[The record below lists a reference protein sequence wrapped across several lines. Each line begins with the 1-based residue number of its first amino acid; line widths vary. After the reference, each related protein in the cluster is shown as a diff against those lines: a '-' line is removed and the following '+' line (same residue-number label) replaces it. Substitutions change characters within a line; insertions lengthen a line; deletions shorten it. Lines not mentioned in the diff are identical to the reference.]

1 MIEKR
6 WRVGVDSM
14 IKEKRGGRDKVL
26 PQILNLKS
34 RREVVRYNIP
44 NLPFYIKRNW
54 LCEYPNKSAVVHCH
68 TDVEFMVVVKG
79 RMNYSV
85 NGKEYL
91 LTEGK
96 GIFVNSNQLHY
107 GCSKENEDCEF
118 ICVIIPISLVEMY
131 SVIYEKYVKTIIED
145 ERCPCLSID
154 EKNPYGLKIISD
166 IKILNTIIEHQAEDI
181 ELSIMQ
187 RVFHIWKYLYR
198 LMKNAYDA
206 KEQKHEKYIK
216 ELRNMT
222 FYIHK
227 YYMEKLTLEEIA
239 EAGNVCR
246 SNCCKIFQKLL
257 HKSPIT
263 YLTEYRIAKSLE
275 LLNNSSMNITEIAFC
290 CGFSSTSYYIKKFR
304 HMMGCSPLQYK
315 KNPGSLLDNIEN
327 VYID

>member
-1 MIEKR
+1 MK
-6 WRVGVDSM
+6 VGVDNM
-14 IKEKRGGRDKVL
+14 IREKRGESSISC
-26 PQILNLKS
+26 PQILNLKN
-34 RREVVRYNIP
+34 RRETVQYNVP
-44 NLPFYIKRNW
+44 QLPFYVKRNW
-54 LCEYPNKSAVVHCH
+54 LCVYPNKSAVVHWH
-68 TDVEFMVVVKG
+68 TDVEFMVAIKG

-96 GIFVNSNQLHY
+96 GIFVNSNQFHY
-107 GCSKENEDCEF
+107 GYSKESEDCEF
-118 ICVIIPISLVEMY
+118 ICVIIPISLLEPY

-145 ERCPCLSID
+145 ERCSCLPID
-154 EKNPYGLKIISD
+154 EKNPFGLKIMSD
-166 IKILNTIIEHQAEDI
+166 IKILNAIIEHQDEDM
-181 ELSIMQ
+181 ELSIVQ

-198 LMKNAYDA
+198 LMKNVYDT
-206 KEQKHEKYIK
+206 KEQENAKYIK
-216 ELRNMT
+216 ELRNMI

-227 YYMEKLTLEEIA
+227 YYTEKLTLEGIA

-275 LLNNSSMNITEIAFC
+275 LLNNSSMNVTEIAFC

-304 HMMGCSPLQYK
+304 QMMGCSPLQYK
-315 KNPGSLLDNIEN
+315 KNPVGSLDSIES

>member
-1 MIEKR
+1 MIREER
-6 WRVGVDSM
+6 AVSSM
-14 IKEKRGGRDKVL
+14 PC
-26 PQILNLKS
+26 PQILNLKN
-34 RREVVRYNIP
+34 RRETVQYNVP
-44 NLPFYIKRNW
+44 QLPFYVKRNW
-54 LCEYPNKSAVVHCH
+54 LYGYPNKSAVVHWH
-68 TDVEFMVVVKG
+68 TDVEFMIVLKG

-96 GIFVNSNQLHY
+96 GIFVNSNQFHY
-107 GCSKENEDCEF
+107 GYSKENENCEF
-118 ICVIIPISLVEMY
+118 ICVIIPLSLVEPY
-131 SVIYEKYVKTIIED
+131 FAIYEKYVKTIIED
-145 ERCPCLSID
+145 ERCSCLPID
-154 EKNPYGLKIISD
+154 EKNPFGLKIISD
-166 IKILNTIIEHQAEDI
+166 IKILNAIIEHQDEDM
-181 ELSIMQ
+181 ELSIVQ

-206 KEQKHEKYIK
+206 KEQENAKYIK
-216 ELRNMT
+216 ELRNMI

-227 YYMEKLTLEEIA
+227 YYPEKLTLEEIA

-257 HKSPIT
+257 HMSPIT

-275 LLNNSSMNITEIAFC
+275 LLNNSSMNVTEIAFC

-304 HMMGCSPLQYK
+304 QMMGCSPLQYK
-315 KNPGSLLDNIEN
+315 KNPVGSLDSIES